1 MTVSVYPPQHPPT
14 APRHLQA
21 ATASS
26 RSSARRR
33 SRSATLRST
42 LWTLLITVAGM
53 IIVTIISTNS
63 VLHKSPDWY
72 QGFDPTNQS
81 LAGLL
86 IGILTMGVFGVM
98 VVTGEYSSGTIR
110 TSLSATPRRPLF
122 LAGKAIVAGAGMLV
136 AAEALAF
143 ACFAVGQAILS
154 GGGAPSAHLG
164 QPGVARAVIMSGVF
178 LALFGMLGIGLG
190 DHRPQHRRRH
200 LEPTSVLPFCCRS
213 SSTRSPAIRRA
224 TRRSR
229 LLANSVSETVV
240 NPGQVS
246 PTVGLLLMIAY
257 AAAVL
262 VVGAVMFV
270 SRDA

>member
-1 MTVSVYPPQHPPT
+1 MTVSVYPPQTPTYRPQTPPG
-14 APRHLQA
+14 RYGLRQVI
-21 ATASS
+21 
-26 RSSARRR
+26 RSEVVKIR
-33 SRSATLRST
+33 TLRST

-86 IGILTMGVFGVM
+86 IGVLTMGVFGVM
-98 VVTGEYSSGTIR
+98 VVTGEYSSGTLR

-122 LAGKAIVAGAGMLV
+122 LVGKAIVAGAGMLV

-143 ACFAVGQAILS
+143 TCFAVGQAILS

-190 DHRPQHRRRH
+190 IIVRNTAGAISAYVGVTF
-200 LEPTSVLPFCCRS
+200 LLPLLIHQVAGN
-213 SSTRSPAIRRA
+213 PARYTPIQ
-224 TRRSR
+224 